1 MTEKHRLIVCVSCK
15 DREARGARG
24 ERAGARL
31 YESLSSRLD
40 SWSRRRSFVVAPYEC
55 LSACT
60 RPCVVALRAPG
71 KYTYVFGDMAPM
83 KSELSIVECAALY
96 ADRSDGFLNRDD
108 RPPTMRAAILAR
120 VPPDFDD

>member
-1 MTEKHRLIVCVSCK
+1 
-15 DREARGARG
+15 
-24 ERAGARL
+24 
-31 YESLSSRLD
+31 
-40 SWSRRRSFVVAPYEC
+40 VVAPYEC

-83 KSELSIVECAALY
+83 KSEHSIVECAALY
-96 ADRSDGFLNRDD
+96 ADRPDGFLNRED